1 MRRAC
6 FIATV
11 AILASISWLSST
23 LARAGGP
30 GPPEL
35 YFYPPP
41 YKLPNGSLSPSIL
54 TVAPEQITDLFPS
67 VKEMDGV
74 VLLVAWNQ
82 LCPRANSCDFSL
94 IDRVLNYWGPRGKK
108 VILSLSTMGLPV
120 KVMVD
125 GRERFLEETPEWVL
139 REVRTYP
146 AHSPT
151 IGVIAGMDVS
161 EGSSHIDTAF
171 PSHLDERFLSHV
183 SHAVQQLASKYDG
196 NPVISYVR
204 VGTGSLGEDN
214 PIPPS
219 GAGLLADQKIP
230 GFTVANWL
238 SYCERVT
245 SIYLDAFHR
254 SQLEFDISFLP
265 AAYGRIA
272 TPGERMA
279 IEKFIRFLGDKRVF
293 IAFNGLESA
302 DLEYLH
308 ATSGPAPVHALN
320 FLRNSKQS
328 GNRIGLEEVSPIV
341 NPRMQNVSAMAETV
355 KSLGADRI
363 VLFGI
368 DAGAINFARSG
379 SNPTNASTVQFVTAQ
394 GKSADAVGHLVEDLL
409 HRVGY

>member
-1 MRRAC
+1 M
-6 FIATV
+6 
-11 AILASISWLSST
+11 SST
-23 LARAGGP
+23 LGQARAP
-30 GPPEL
+30 GAPEL

-54 TVAPEQITDLFPS
+54 TVAAEQITDLFPS

-82 LCPRANSCDFSL
+82 LCPRPNACDFAL

-108 VILSLSTMGLPV
+108 VVLSLSTMGFPV
-120 KVMVD
+120 KVMVE
-125 GRERFLEETPEWVL
+125 GKERFLEETPEWVL
-139 REVRTYP
+139 RDVRTYP

-161 EGSSHIDTAF
+161 EGSSHVDTAF
-171 PSHLDERFLSHV
+171 PSHLDQRFLSHV
-183 SHAVQQLASKYDG
+183 SHVVQQLAAKYDG

-204 VGTGSLGEDN
+204 IGTGLLGEDN

-230 GFTVANWL
+230 GFTVASWL
-238 SYCERVT
+238 SYCDRIT

-265 AAYGRIA
+265 AAYGRVA
-272 TPGERMA
+272 TQTERIA
-279 IEKFIRFLGDKRVF
+279 IERFIQFLSDKRVF
-293 IAFNGLESA
+293 VAFNGLESA

-320 FLRNSKQS
+320 FLRKAKQN
-328 GNRIGLEEVSPIV
+328 GDRIGLEEVSPIV
-341 NPRMQNVSAMAETV
+341 NPRMQNVSAMAEAV

-368 DAGAINFARSG
+368 DAGAINFARNG
-379 SNPTNASTVQFVTAQ
+379 ANPTNASTVQFVTGQ
-394 GKSADAVGHLVEDLL
+394 GKSPEATGREVEELL
-409 HRVGY
+409 HLIGY

>member
-125 GRERFLEETPEWVL
+125 GRERFLEETPEWATFD
-139 REVRTYP
+139 E
-146 AHSPT
+146 
-151 IGVIAGMDVS
+151 DF
-161 EGSSHIDTAF
+161 D
-171 PSHLDERFLSHV
+171 DERFDFSRPSAFDRV
-183 SHAVQQLASKYDG
+183 SDDVTDDTAEDQVNGHHGDLAEEY
-196 NPVISYVR
+196 
-204 VGTGSLGEDN
+204 GTATESDPWSQEERAIAEEAGSLTGGLPEAENYDDLSLPQLRARLRRFSSAELAELLDYEKAN
-214 PIPPS
+214 GNRPS
-219 GAGLLADQKIP
+219 FVGML
-230 GFTVANWL
+230 T
-238 SYCERVT
+238 R
-245 SIYLDAFHR
+245 
-254 SQLEFDISFLP
+254 
-265 AAYGRIA
+265 RIA
-272 TPGERMA
+272 TVRDQ
-279 IEKFIRFLGDKRVF
+279 R
-293 IAFNGLESA
+293 
-302 DLEYLH
+302 
-308 ATSGPAPVHALN
+308 
-320 FLRNSKQS
+320 
-328 GNRIGLEEVSPIV
+328 
-341 NPRMQNVSAMAETV
+341 
-355 KSLGADRI
+355 
-363 VLFGI
+363 
-368 DAGAINFARSG
+368 
-379 SNPTNASTVQFVTAQ
+379 
-394 GKSADAVGHLVEDLL
+394 
-409 HRVGY
+409 